1 MAQSPRELVMSWVAA
16 FNARDADAAAALYS
30 EHAVNTQFAAGPPV
44 VGRAQMRAELC
55 DFFAAFPDIT
65 THPIALYSD
74 GEWAIVEWI
83 GTGTWRGI
91 FLGRQ
96 ASGRSYTLHGCGF
109 FRVVNGLIVEQ
120 RGYWDRATWFGQIG
134 LPIE

>member
-83 GTGTWRGI
+83 GTGTWEGDLPRPASQRTFVHPARMW
-91 FLGRQ
+91 FLS
-96 ASGRSYTLHGCGF
+96 SG
-109 FRVVNGLIVEQ
+109 E
-120 RGYWDRATWFGQIG
+120 RAHR
-134 LPIE
+134 